1 MKNIFNNI
9 DFLNMIAKSKKPM
22 RIAMIKNASKDQIN
36 CVCECI
42 LNTLIGN
49 VKLKQDKKDE
59 IKRFKKPMRKLLKK
73 NSIKIKKNLIIQNGG
88 FLPALIPTILSI
100 ILPHLTA

>member
-1 MKNIFNNI
+1 MV
-9 DFLNMIAKSKKPM
+9 ARSKKPM

-59 IKRFKKPMRKLLKK
+59 IKRFK
-73 NSIKIKKNLIIQNGG
+73 
-88 FLPALIPTILSI
+88 
-100 ILPHLTA
+100 